1 MKTVF
6 DKQRQEETKR
16 TKKAEV
22 KITAATP
29 SEPKRFVLKEVQEGH
44 IAIGDR
50 IKVLRQGRKLSQKQV
65 GEKIG
70 MSQQQIGQYET
81 GVRVPKMETLVKL
94 AAALDC
100 TIFDLVDNW
109 EDFSIEDQKDAIL
122 FGGQKAAMVAMY
134 DQLTYDERKKVDA
147 YVSDMLTIHEYNK
160 SRSTDKPE
168 T

>member
-16 TKKAEV
+16 TKKVEV

-70 MSQQQIGQYET
+70 MSE
-81 GVRVPKMETLVKL
+81 L
-94 AAALDC
+94 
-100 TIFDLVDNW
+100 
-109 EDFSIEDQKDAIL
+109 
-122 FGGQKAAMVAMY
+122 
-134 DQLTYDERKKVDA
+134 
-147 YVSDMLTIHEYNK
+147 
-160 SRSTDKPE
+160 
-168 T
+168 